1 MCLFIDS
8 VLDRKA
14 AQDLLAGPGRRLAFG
29 KQTLMPSMRA
39 IIVLT
44 GQSSSDAASM
54 ESDTFEVGLDTKEVI
69 ILDLR
74 RRSDLSD
81 IAMFEPLR
89 RLIQAHL
96 LQIRDEAE
104 TEGRLF
110 SAVHL
115 NEFWKASLMGEVQ
128 FCNRGSLDLLAIARN
143 CFPPVSF
150 QVNHVRRHFDQFTAP
165 LLSHEHMNEFISSAL
180 LIDAYPPG
188 MHSKSLSLIT
198 SIVPMLTLLGFPPGI
213 VFATL
218 YARSCKQLLHGQSTE
233 SLMEI
238 HRCFE
243 NLAVQ
248 MTASRSSADIRKD
261 CMQRFHQQYAQSF
274 SSTVCMVCL
283 FRPPEH
289 MLSCRHS
296 VCENCLAI
304 FGRPSHHAEYQIE
317 LSQCPI
323 CNDECGIVFRQLP
336 PTKHPIILSLD
347 GGGVRGIIQLGL
359 LMVLETRLGVSIAE
373 VVDLCIG
380 TSVGKCQFQCPGGV
394 TLTSRVRGIDGH
406 RDISQPVF
414 RYRLFS

>member
-1 MCLFIDS
+1 MQQIIPGQLLLPWTQVMCLFINS
-8 VLDRKA
+8 ILDKKA
-14 AQDLLAGPGRRLAFG
+14 AQDLLAGPSRRLAFG
-29 KQTLMPSMRA
+29 KQTVMSSMRA

-44 GQSSSDAASM
+44 GQSISDAASM
-54 ESDTFEVGLDTKEVI
+54 ETDAFEVGLDTKEVI

-143 CFPPVSF
+143 GFPPASF

-165 LLSHEHMNEFISSAL
+165 LLSHEHMNELISSAL
-180 LIDAYPPG
+180 LMDAYPPG
-188 MHSKSLSLIT
+188 MHSKSLFLMI

-218 YARSCKQLLHGQSTE
+218 YARSCKQLLHGHSTE

-243 NLAVQ
+243 NLAMQ

-274 SSTVCMVCL
+274 SSTVCLVCL

-304 FGRPSHHAEYQIE
+304 FGRPSHHAEYHIE

-323 CNDECGIVFRQLP
+323 CNDECGIIFRQLP

-373 VVDLCIG
+373 MVDLCIG
-380 TSVGKCQFQCPGGV
+380 TSVGKCQCHCPLRSIAHKV
-394 TLTSRVRGIDGH
+394 C
-406 RDISQPVF
+406 
-414 RYRLFS
+414 